1 MNLVVNLFI
10 LASGIILINAEPLEE
25 KLQSGSED
33 PLLSF
38 YKGAPGTQR
47 NDPIPLVG
55 LVIKARSHGYCLR
68 RLSSL
73 GEGRIRF
80 LYDLKRN
87 NTLTSVLTL

>member
-1 MNLVVNLFI
+1 M

-25 KLQSGSED
+25 KRQSGSVEMRDSSED